1 MDVLEA
7 VNKRKSIRAF
17 KSDPVPA
24 ETLKKIVEGAL
35 HAPSASNSQPWELA
49 IVSGAKLEEI
59 KKAFLEGA
67 GRLTVDLPGAI
78 QYPEPYASRR
88 AAVMSGA
95 LDLMG
100 IARED
105 KQARVQWGIQGAKL
119 WGAPS
124 CIYVMIDRGFFYIDD
139 KINIWPAFDCGAI
152 TQTILLLATEN
163 GLGTIPAIQ
172 PVLYPDLLREKLNL
186 PASKLM
192 VLGIPIGYPDW
203 EAPVNKLRTTR
214 EPLDKMAK
222 FY

>member
-1 MDVLEA
+1 MNVWEA

-17 KSDPVPA
+17 KPDPVPT
-24 ETLKKIVEGAL
+24 EILKKIVEGAL
-35 HAPSASNSQPWELA
+35 QAPSASNSQPWELA
-49 IVSGAKLEEI
+49 VVSGAKLEEI
-59 KKAFLEGA
+59 KKAFLENT
-67 GRLTVDLPGAI
+67 GRPTVDLPGAI

-88 AAVMSGA
+88 AAVMAGA
-95 LDLMG
+95 LHLMG
-100 IARED
+100 IAKED
-105 KQARVQWGIQGAKL
+105 KQARAQWGIQGAKL

-172 PVLYPDLLREKLNL
+172 PVLFPDLLREKLNL
-186 PASKLM
+186 SASKLM
-192 VLGIPIGYPDW
+192 VLGIPIGYPDR
-203 EAPVNKLRTTR
+203 EAAVNKLRTTR
-214 EPLDKMAK
+214 EPLETMAR

>member
-1 MDVLEA
+1 MDVGEA

-24 ETLKKIVEGAL
+24 ETLKKIIEGAL

-59 KKAFLEGA
+59 KKAFIEGA
-67 GRLTVDLPGAI
+67 GKLAVDMPGAI

-88 AAVMSGA
+88 AAVMTGA

-100 IARED
+100 VARDD
-105 KQARVQWGIQGAKL
+105 KQARAQWSLQGAKL

-139 KINIWPAFDCGAI
+139 KINIWPAFD
-152 TQTILLLATEN
+152 
-163 GLGTIPAIQ
+163 
-172 PVLYPDLLREKLNL
+172 
-186 PASKLM
+186 
-192 VLGIPIGYPDW
+192 
-203 EAPVNKLRTTR
+203 KLRTTR
-214 EPLDKMAK
+214 EPLNKMAK

>member
-1 MDVLEA
+1 MEVLEA

-17 KSDPVPA
+17 KPDPVP
-24 ETLKKIVEGAL
+24 EEILRKIVEGAL

-49 IVSGAKLEEI
+49 VVSGVKLEEI
-59 KKAFLEGA
+59 KKGFIEGT
-67 GRLTVDLPGAI
+67 GKLFVDLPGAM

-88 AAVMSGA
+88 AAVMAGA
-95 LDLMG
+95 LELMG

-105 KQARVQWGIQGAKL
+105 KQARAQWGLQGAKL
-119 WGAPS
+119 WGAPT
-124 CIYVMIDRGFFYIDD
+124 CIYVMIDRSFLYIDE

-163 GLGTIPAIQ
+163 GLGSIPAIQ
-172 PVLYPDLLREKLNL
+172 PVIYPDFLREKLGL

-192 VLGIPIGYPDW
+192 VLGIPVGYPDW

-214 EPLDKMAK
+214 ESVDKMVR

>member
-49 IVSGAKLEEI
+49 IVSGDKLEEI
-59 KKAFLEGA
+59 KKAVIENP
-67 GRLTVDLPGAI
+67 GRLTLDMPGAM

-88 AAVMSGA
+88 AAVMAGA
-95 LDLMG
+95 LDMMG

-105 KQARVQWGIQGAKL
+105 KQARAQWGIQGAKL
-119 WGAPS
+119 WGASS

-172 PVLYPDLLREKLNL
+172 PVLFPDLLREKLNL

-192 VLGIPIGYPDW
+192 VLGIAIGYPDW
-203 EAPVNKLRTTR
+203 DAPVNKLRTTR
-214 EPLDKMAK
+214 EPLDKMAR

>member
-1 MDVLEA
+1 MEVLEA
-7 VNKRKSIRAF
+7 VYQRKSIRAF
-17 KSDPVPA
+17 KPEPVPV

-49 IVSGAKLEEI
+49 IVSGTKLEEI
-59 KKAFLEGA
+59 RKAFIEGA
-67 GRLTVDLPGAI
+67 GKLSVDMPGAI
-78 QYPEPYASRR
+78 QYPEPYAARR
-88 AAVMSGA
+88 ADVMAGA
-95 LDLMG
+95 LEMMG
-100 IARED
+100 VARDD
-105 KQARVQWGIQGAKL
+105 KQARTEWGKQGAKL

-124 CIYVMIDRGFFYIDD
+124 CIYVMIDRSFFYIDE

-163 GLGTIPAIQ
+163 GLGSIPAIQ

-186 PASKLM
+186 PASKMM
-192 VLGIPIGYPDW
+192 VLGIAIGYPDW

-214 EPLDKMAK
+214 EPLDKMAR

>member
-1 MDVLEA
+1 MEVLEA
-7 VNKRKSIRAF
+7 VTTRRSIRAF
-17 KSDPVPA
+17 RSDPVP
-24 ETLKKIVEGAL
+24 EDILKKIVEGAL

-49 IVSGAKLEEI
+49 VVSGSKLEEI
-59 KKAFLEGA
+59 KKAVLDTKD
-67 GRLTVDLPGAI
+67 RPTVDLPGAI

-88 AAVMSGA
+88 AAVMAGA

-105 KQARVQWGIQGAKL
+105 KQARAQWGLQGAKL

-163 GLGTIPAIQ
+163 GLGSIPALQ
-172 PVLYPDLLREKLNL
+172 PVIYPELLREKLGL

-203 EAPVNKLRTTR
+203 KAPVNKLRTTR
-214 EPLDKMAK
+214 EPLETMVK
-222 FY
+222 FF

>member
-1 MDVLEA
+1 MDVLE
-7 VNKRKSIRAF
+7 VVFKRKSIRAF
-17 KSDPVPA
+17 KPDPVP
-24 ETLKKIVEGAL
+24 EEILKKIVEGAL

-49 IVSGAKLEEI
+49 VVSGAKLEEI
-59 KKAFLEGA
+59 KKGFVEGA
-67 GRLTVDLPGAI
+67 GKLSVDLPGAM

-88 AAVMSGA
+88 AAVMAGA

-105 KQARVQWGIQGAKL
+105 KQARAQWGIQGAKL
-119 WGAPS
+119 WGAPT
-124 CIYVMIDRGFFYIDD
+124 CIYVMIDKGFFYIDE

-163 GLGTIPAIQ
+163 GLGSIPAIQ
-172 PVLYPDLLREKLNL
+172 PVIYPDFLREKLNL
-186 PASKLM
+186 SASKLM

-214 EPLDKMAK
+214 EAVEQMVK

>member
-1 MDVLEA
+1 MA
-7 VNKRKSIRAF
+7 
-17 KSDPVPA
+17 
-24 ETLKKIVEGAL
+24 
-35 HAPSASNSQPWELA
+35 
-49 IVSGAKLEEI
+49 
-59 KKAFLEGA
+59 
-67 GRLTVDLPGAI
+67 
-78 QYPEPYASRR
+78 
-88 AAVMSGA
+88 GA
-95 LDLMG
+95 LDMMG

-105 KQARVQWGIQGAKL
+105 KQARTQWGIQGAKL

-139 KINIWPAFDCGAI
+139 QINIWPAFDCGAI

-192 VLGIPIGYPDW
+192 VLGIAIGYPDW
-203 EAPVNKLRTTR
+203 DAPVNKLRTTR